1 MTINSNNKHEPE
13 PEPELIDLYQKPE
26 KIYTRSF
33 TGLFRNLR
41 LAGGTFLFILY
52 FGTCWINLNGQQAVL
67 FDLSAKQFHIF
78 GTTYWPQDFLLLSW
92 LLIICAFGLFAI
104 TVFAGRIWC
113 GYTCPQSVFTWV
125 FMWAE
130 RITEGERN
138 RRIKLD
144 KEFMTRNKFLRK
156 AAKHTIWI
164 FISFATA
171 FTFVGYFTPVRELV
185 FHIASFDVSQWAT
198 FWLGFFT
205 LATYGNAGY
214 LREQVCLYMCPYARF
229 QSVMFDDNTL
239 VVAYDKIRGE
249 NRGSRKKSANPKELN
264 LGDCV
269 DCSVCVQVCPTG
281 IDIRDGLQYQC
292 IGCAACVDA
301 CDTIMDKMGYE
312 KGLIRYTTE
321 NELTGKKTN
330 LLRPR
335 FIGYTAALTAIIGL
349 FFWTLGN
356 RVPMELE
363 VIRDRNVLYR
373 AVVNDR
379 IENIYTLKV
388 ANKDQQAHHVTITV
402 NGIENLNLKGNLSF
416 EVAPGQVDQ
425 QVIRVT
431 APIIEGAKTT
441 RSIRFS
447 IIPSSS
453 GMPSIDTESR
463 FMVPHQ

>member
-1 MTINSNNKHEPE
+1 MTKGSEQARQ
-13 PEPELIDLYQKPE
+13 PEPELIDLYQKPD

-33 TGLFRNLR
+33 TGLYRNLR
-41 LAGGTFLFILY
+41 VAGGAFLFLLY

-67 FDLSAKQFHIF
+67 FDLPARQFHIF

-104 TVFAGRIWC
+104 TVFAGRVWC

-138 RRIKLD
+138 RRMKLD
-144 KEFMTRNKFLRK
+144 KEPMSLNKFLRK
-156 AAKHTIWI
+156 TAKQLIWI
-164 FISFATA
+164 SVALATA
-171 FTFVGYFTPVRELV
+171 ITFVGYFTPIRELIV
-185 FHIASFDVSQWAT
+185 SIANFDVSPWAI

-229 QSVMFDDNTL
+229 QSVMFDNNTL
-239 VVAYDKIRGE
+239 VVAYDE
-249 NRGSRKKSANPKELN
+249 NRGESRGARKKSADPKALG

-301 CDTIMDKMGYE
+301 CDTIMGKMGYD

-321 NELTGKKTN
+321 NELSGGKTN

-335 FIGYTAALTAIIGL
+335 FIAYTTALLTIISL
-349 FFWTLGN
+349 FIWTLGN
-356 RVPMELE
+356 RIPLELE
-363 VIRDRNVLYR
+363 VLRDRNVLFR
-373 AVVNDR
+373 AVDNDR

-388 ANKDQQAHHVTITV
+388 ANKDQYPHKVTLSV
-402 NGIENLNLKGNLSF
+402 SGIENLQIKGQVSF
-416 EVAPGQVDQ
+416 EVAAGEVGQ

-431 APIIEGAKTT
+431 APAIPGNRTT
-441 RSIRFS
+441 RPILFS
-447 IIPSSS
+447 IISKTP
-453 GMPSIDTESR
+453 GIPSIDTESR
-463 FMVPHQ
+463 FMVPRQ